1 MKKRYIFIGL
11 IVVCIVMFI
20 ITSFCSFFKVEG
32 DSMNPT
38 LVNND
43 VVYVRKTT
51 TWCPIY
57 VVEGESMDPTL
68 VNNDVVC
75 IKKTKSFKQGDL
87 IAFQYNNKL
96 LVRRV
101 IGLSGDKINID
112 SNGYVFVN
120 EKKLDESYIQNRKD
134 NPLRDEVFPYTV
146 PEGQIF
152 VLGDNRHHAI
162 DSRMRDLGC
171 IDNDKIIGQVV
182 MKIYPIT
189 RFSVY

>member
-1 MKKRYIFIGL
+1 
-11 IVVCIVMFI
+11 
-20 ITSFCSFFKVEG
+20 
-32 DSMNPT
+32 MNPV

-43 VVYVRKTT
+43 VVYVRKT
-51 TWCPIY
+51 
-57 VVEGESMDPTL
+57 
-68 VNNDVVC
+68 
-75 IKKTKSFKQGDL
+75 KTFKQGDL
-87 IAFQYNNKL
+87 IAFNYNNKL

-101 IGLSGDKINID
+101 IALGGDKVNID
-112 SNGYVFVN
+112 QNGYIFVN
-120 EKKLDESYIQNRKD
+120 DKKLEENYIQSRKD

-152 VLGDNRHHAI
+152 VLGDNRRHAI

-189 RFSVY
+189 HFSVY